1 MMSVQQHKNWANNCN
16 SEQKPFYYPWEAAV
30 RWCELTNKEAV
41 IMANLEGANNMPSRA
56 IIAQLSAPC
65 LLTRAQAIHHAL
77 ENQKMPWCRDG
88 KLCDPKD
95 KPAGA
100 RLSVLHEDLKKW
112 IAENYPDQKPKFL
125 FDELERSTHSAITLE
140 AYQTLEAEN
149 KRLEIE
155 NKDTRDRLEKG
166 RGFYA
171 ELQRQLIEANARIA
185 ELEAAQSNDTKQP
198 IQQQREQ
205 ALLFWVEG
213 MGRDTVMT
221 MTKPQIQDALKR
233 IDPIFHFSDFD
244 KFWQKQQVIKLEAG
258 KPTRNIG

>member
-77 ENQKMPWCRDG
+77 ENHKMPWCRDG

-155 NKDTRDRLEKG
+155 NKEIRDRLEKG

-171 ELQRQLIEANARIA
+171 ELQRQLNEANARIA
-185 ELEAAQSNDTKQP
+185 ELEAQLSQQDKEESVKGFNTSLAIIHALYDMADSPP
-198 IQQQREQ
+198 IKTVAAKTE
-205 ALLFWVEG
+205 EI
-213 MGRDTVMT
+213 GRII
-221 MTKPQIQDALKR
+221 KEDA
-233 IDPIFHFSDFD
+233 I
-244 KFWQKQQVIKLEAG
+244 
-258 KPTRNIG
+258 RNRLNNTTFKE